1 MNVNIFQCTSFVDC
15 LPGYFK
21 INCSD
26 TCRYPN
32 YGLGCQKECICSEKA
47 CHHVFGCLD
56 YKLEGKKSKKNNERN
71 RNIYKYF
78 QCLDLIECFHS
89 LESYFDSE
97 QNQFFI

>member
-56 YKLEGKKSKKNNERN
+56 YKLEGKKSKKKIMKETGIFTSTFNA
-71 RNIYKYF
+71 
-78 QCLDLIECFHS
+78 
-89 LESYFDSE
+89 
-97 QNQFFI
+97 